1 MNLRLANLRKQSNL
15 RVSMKLRIPV
25 NKEKLEEIIII
36 EEVKDRK
43 KVSEKNIIFTNVYN
57 DVSNDKNRYY
67 I

>member
-1 MNLRLANLRKQSNL
+1 
-15 RVSMKLRIPV
+15 MKLRIPV